1 MEVSCLNFFIS
12 LTVFKGYGKCG
23 EDKTRH
29 TSTRVV
35 FDDAQLNKLMVKPFF
50 KNETELVNENGEVT
64 GWEVESRKRSI
75 QDDKPVHLAAAILQH
90 SKVLLLE

>member
-1 MEVSCLNFFIS
+1 M
-12 LTVFKGYGKCG
+12 
-23 EDKTRH
+23 
-29 TSTRVV
+29 

-50 KNETELVNENGEVT
+50 KNETENYETEIVNENGEVT

>member
-1 MEVSCLNFFIS
+1 M
-12 LTVFKGYGKCG
+12 
-23 EDKTRH
+23 
-29 TSTRVV
+29 